1 MIDIK
6 HIQSLKDIVGKENVF
21 SDKAHMIAYSYD
33 ATRTRFEPDA
43 VIFPRHE
50 EDVSR
55 ILVYCNHHR
64 IVITPRGAGSGFT
77 GGALPISGGIT
88 LAMEKHMNKILEI
101 DMENMLAVVQP
112 GVINMDLQKAAEDV
126 GLLYPPDPASEEYS
140 TLGGNVSEN
149 AGGMRAAK
157 YGITKDYVMAL
168 RAVRPNGDIIRAGKR
183 TIKDVA
189 GYNVAGILIA
199 SEGTLAVLTEI
210 TLKLIPKPKFTK
222 AYMGIFPSV
231 DNAMSAV
238 FKSLASGANPV
249 AMEFMDKLVV
259 QALKEKLGVELPK
272 DAGALLIGD
281 VDGNVIEEVEFQ
293 LKTLEESFKQNGSQ
307 EFIVAHDAKERDKL
321 WYARKNASP
330 SITIYG
336 NKKLNE
342 DISVPRSM
350 LPKALK
356 HIYEIGDKYGF
367 KVPCF
372 GHSGD
377 GNIHVNVMVED
388 GSDEKQLEDGHKA
401 IEEIFQMV
409 VDMGG
414 TLSGEHGIGTSK
426 APYMK
431 IAFNDAELNLFKEIK
446 HAFDPNNILNPGKM
460 GLPN

>member
-1 MIDIK
+1 MLDPK
-6 HIQSLKDIVGKENVF
+6 HITALEDLVGKENVY
-21 SDKAHMIAYSYD
+21 SDKAHLIAYSYD

-43 VIFPRHE
+43 VVFPRDE

-55 ILVYCNHHR
+55 ILVYCNHHH

-77 GGALPISGGIT
+77 GGALPTNGGII

-101 DMENMLAVVQP
+101 DMENMLAIVQP
-112 GVINMDLQKAAEDV
+112 GVINMDLQKAAEEV
-126 GLLYPPDPASEEYS
+126 GLFYPPDPASEEYS

-168 RAVRPNGDIIRAGKR
+168 RAVRPNGDIIRAGKK

-199 SEGTLAVLTEI
+199 SEGTLAVLTEL

-231 DNAMSAV
+231 DDAMNAV
-238 FKSLASGANPV
+238 FKSLAAGANPV
-249 AMEFMDKLVV
+249 AMEFMDDLVV
-259 QALKEKLGVELPK
+259 QALKEKLGIELPE

-281 VDGNVIEEVEFQ
+281 VDGNVSQEVDFQ
-293 LKTLEESFKQNGSQ
+293 LDILERSFRENGAQ
-307 EFIVAHDAKERDKL
+307 DFIIAHNTEERDEL
-321 WYARKNASP
+321 WYARRNASP
-330 SITIYG
+330 SITIFG
-336 NKKLNE
+336 SKKLNE

-350 LPKALK
+350 LPEALK
-356 HIYEIGDKYGF
+356 RIYEIGNRYGF

-372 GHSGD
+372 GHAGD
-377 GNIHVNVMVED
+377 GNIHVNVMVD
-388 GSDEKQLEDGHKA
+388 GSDEKQLEEGHKA
-401 IEEIFQMV
+401 IKEIFELV

-426 APYMK
+426 APFMN
-431 IAFNDAELNLFKEIK
+431 IAFNDAELDLFKSIK